1 MAHGGRYRQCLD
13 TFALFR
19 RHTETNLTSERD
31 PMRSF
36 CRTSHRRLGTC
47 HSPECCTTEAA
58 LSTYLPK
65 ECSCSGTGPIKGIAA
80 ECRRHSD
87 SGLQLLRHVTL
98 GYDMVMMMMVM
109 MHCLLNAIWTT
120 AGRCCSEEVVNT
132 RKHRNDASQK
142 AKQQCGATKAHVG
155 VKPEQYWPE

>member
-65 ECSCSGTGPIKGIAA
+65 ECSCSGAAPITDIAVW
-80 ECRRHSD
+80 CRMRSD
-87 SGLQLLRHVTL
+87 CGLQLLRHVIP
-98 GYDMVMMMMVM
+98 GHDMMVM
-109 MHCLLNAIWTT
+109 MKVMIQCLLNASCIT
-120 AGRCCSEEVVNT
+120 AGCCCSEEVVNK
-132 RKHRNDASQK
+132 RKHKKGVSQK
-142 AKQQCGATKAHVG
+142 AKQQCGIITVRVSINQEHH
-155 VKPEQYWPE
+155 WPS